1 MTQYSGILSGF
12 LHNFKRLFEPAPP
25 ATVAP
30 THDADAWQPLIQ
42 EAKHL
47 DMALQQL

>member
-1 MTQYSGILSGF
+1 MTEHFRSLAGF

-30 THDADAWQPLIQ
+30 HL
-42 EAKHL
+42 KH
-47 DMALQQL
+47 MRGNR